1 MGNAVRSIFY
11 RKFSSQDY
19 FLEDEGESIE
29 LLFRLKYNDY
39 MLHTG

>member
-19 FLEDEGESIE
+19 FLEDEGESIGRE
-29 LLFRLKYNDY
+29 DTKVRV
-39 MLHTG
+39 M